1 MQSKNRIL
9 DDMARMTTGALGT
22 LADLRKELEVLAKA
36 QFDKLLSNMDLV
48 TREEFETVRA
58 MAEKARGEQEDLRQQ
73 VVVLQAAMAA
83 RTAEVP
89 KKAAK
94 KAAPRK
100 STAKPAS
107 KKSASAKK
115 TTTKK
120 KS

>member
-22 LADLRKELEVLAKA
+22 LTELRKELEVLAKN

-58 MAEKARGEQEDLRQQ
+58 MAEKARGEQEDLKQQ
-73 VVVLQAAMAA
+73 IAALQAAMAA
-83 RTAEVP
+83 KTTAKNP
-89 KKAAK
+89 AAK
-94 KAAPRK
+94 KPAAKPAAKK
-100 STAKPAS
+100 STA
-107 KKSASAKK
+107 AKK
-115 TTTKK
+115 TTAKK